1 MNCKTGDYDYATELS
16 GNELQIEC
24 GSWVL
29 SNRVKRLL
37 DEFDYVDCNRYW
49 QSKYNSYV
57 VYYDYEPFCAEGF
70 NLGFNLEFRTN
81 EKAQYFLYLINREFE
96 SLIKLE
102 NDFKLDIDKRTK
114 EYNQVKELQEV

>member
-1 MNCKTGDYDYATELS
+1 MTSKTGDYDYETELS
-16 GNELQIEC
+16 GAQLRIEC

-29 SNRVKRLL
+29 GNRVERLL
-37 DEFDYVDCNRYW
+37 DEFDYIDCNRYW
-49 QSKYNSYV
+49 QSKYNAYV
-57 VYYDYEPFCAEGF
+57 SYDYEPFCVEGF
-70 NLGFNLEFRTN
+70 NLGFNIYFKEN
-81 EKAQYFLYLINREFE
+81 AKAQYFLYLINREFE

>member
-1 MNCKTGDYDYATELS
+1 MNCKTSDYDYATELS
-16 GNELQIEC
+16 GNELRIEC
-24 GSWVL
+24 GSWIL
-29 SNRVKRLL
+29 GNRVERLL
-37 DEFDYVDCNRYW
+37 DEFDYVGCNRYW
-49 QSKYNSYV
+49 QSKYNLFV
-57 VYYDYEPFCAEGF
+57 CYDYEPFCVEGF

-114 EYNQVKELQEV
+114 EYNQLKELQEV

>member
-1 MNCKTGDYDYATELS
+1 MNLHAGDYDYTTELT
-16 GNELQIEC
+16 GTQLRIEC

-29 SNRVKRLL
+29 GDRVERLL

-49 QSKYNSYV
+49 QSKYNSFV
-57 VYYDYEPFCAEGF
+57 SYDYEPFCVEGF
-70 NLGFNLEFRTN
+70 NLGFNLEFRTH

-102 NDFKLDIDKRTK
+102 NDFKLDIDKRTNDYK
-114 EYNQVKELQEV
+114 QVKELQEV

>member
-16 GNELQIEC
+16 GNTLQIEC

-29 SNRVKRLL
+29 ANRVEKLI
-37 DEFDYVDCNRYW
+37 DEFDYVECNRYW
-49 QSKYNSYV
+49 QSKYNAYV
-57 VYYDYEPFCAEGF
+57 CYDYEPFGVGGF
-70 NLGFNLEFRTN
+70 NLGFNLKFRTN

-96 SLIKLE
+96 SLVKLE

>member
-1 MNCKTGDYDYATELS
+1 MNCKTGDYDYSTELR

-29 SNRVKRLL
+29 ADRVERLL
-37 DEFDYVDCNRYW
+37 DEFNYVNCNRYW
-49 QSKYNSYV
+49 QSKYNNYV
-57 VYYDYEPFCAEGF
+57 SYDYEPFCVEGF

-102 NDFKLDIDKRTK
+102 KDFKLDIDKRTS
-114 EYNQVKELQEV
+114 EYKQVKELQEV

>member
-1 MNCKTGDYDYATELS
+1 MNCKTGEYDYSTELS
-16 GNELQIEC
+16 GNELRIEC
-24 GSWVL
+24 GSWIL
-29 SNRVKRLL
+29 ANRVVKLL
-37 DEFDYVDCNRYW
+37 DEFDYVECNRYW

-57 VYYDYEPFCAEGF
+57 SYDYEPFCVEGF

-114 EYNQVKELQEV
+114 EYSQIKELQEA